1 MFSQAT
7 DFYKATKES
16 FIQHFFLNSTRH
28 STNELDHQ
36 NISPFP
42 EIVQCSVYSFDLD
55 CLVHGLACHNFH
67 LYNGVNATR
76 AVIGRCP

>member
-16 FIQHFFLNSTRH
+16 FIQHFFYSIGH
-28 STNELDHQ
+28 STTELDHY

-42 EIVQCSVYSFDLD
+42 EIVQCSVYSFGLD

-67 LYNGVNATR
+67 ISQR
-76 AVIGRCP
+76 